1 MVELVVAGVGSHL
14 LSQAPDSTSSLRS
27 IDDLRVVV
35 T

>member
-14 LSQAPDSTSSLRS
+14 LSQALDSTSSLRS